1 MEDKKNKVI
10 KSYLLAI
17 VGCILLTLFDQF
29 TKWLAVVNLKN
40 QDPCVLIKGV
50 FKLEYLENR
59 GAAFGIMQ
67 NQQIFFAITA
77 ILIIGI
83 IFFLYGR
90 MPHTKRFYILK
101 ICAVMVCAGAIGNLI
116 DRLRLNYV
124 IDFFY
129 FELIDFP
136 VFNVADCYVVVAC
149 IGFALSVLF
158 YYKDEE
164 LKVFSLKKNKEQ
176 EQ

>member
-10 KSYLLAI
+10 KSYLLAV
-17 VGCILLTLFDQF
+17 VGCIFLTLFDQF

-40 QDPCVLIKGV
+40 QEPFVLIKGV

-67 NQQIFFAITA
+67 NQQLFFAVTA
-77 ILIIGI
+77 ILIIAV
-83 IFFLYGR
+83 IFFMYGR
-90 MPHTKRFYILK
+90 MPHTKRFYILR
-101 ICAVMVCAGAIGNLI
+101 ICAVMVSAGAIGNLI

-124 IDFFY
+124 VDFFY
-129 FELIDFP
+129 FEAIDFP
-136 VFNVADCYVVVAC
+136 VFNVADCYVVLAC

-158 YYKDEE
+158 YYKEEE
-164 LKVFSLKKNKEQ
+164 LKVFSLKKDKK
-176 EQ
+176 